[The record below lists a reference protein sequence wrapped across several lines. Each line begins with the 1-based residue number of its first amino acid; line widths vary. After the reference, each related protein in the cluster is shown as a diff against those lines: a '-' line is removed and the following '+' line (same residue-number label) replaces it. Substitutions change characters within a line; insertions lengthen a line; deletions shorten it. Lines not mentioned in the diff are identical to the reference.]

1 MKNFVLNIKMEEEK
15 NLIGLIA
22 LLQESL
28 LSPFRVSSM
37 TF

>member
-1 MKNFVLNIKMEEEK
+1 MKNFVLNIKMEEK

-22 LLQESL
+22 LLQESS